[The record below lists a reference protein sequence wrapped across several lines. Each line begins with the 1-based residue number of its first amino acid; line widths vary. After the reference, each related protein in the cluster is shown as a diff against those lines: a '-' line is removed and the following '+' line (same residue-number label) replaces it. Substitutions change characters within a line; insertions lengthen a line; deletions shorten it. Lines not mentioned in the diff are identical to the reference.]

1 MNGVIIAGVLG
12 LAALL
17 VVGIVLSRATT
28 RQKQQAIASLEAE
41 RKAIGTVSI
50 LDLVQ
55 EEVEDLGLR
64 DIEGASDVA
73 PDILLRAWNDAP
85 DRVRAAERSD
95 VQLTIRSGADPE
107 HLEVDDA
114 RFVLIDGAPA
124 TSESD
129 VTGPD
134 EAGSDV
140 TGSDGARTDDA

>member
-28 RQKQQAIASLEAE
+28 RQKQEAIASLEAE

-50 LDLVQ
+50 LDLVH

-64 DIEGASDVA
+64 EIDGADDVA

-85 DRVRAAERSD
+85 DRVRAADRSD
-95 VQLTIRSGADPE
+95 VRLTIRSGADPE
-107 HLEVDDA
+107 HLDVGDA
-114 RFVLIDGAPA
+114 RFVLGDGAPT
-124 TSESD
+124 TSDSD
-129 VTGPD
+129 VTGLD

-140 TGSDGARTDDA
+140 GGSDGARADDA